1 MKGEQDAH
9 APTQAAESDAYA
21 TINEATETPLDA
33 WLRLVRCESESLD
46 GANGTSIEL
55 GADDKAFIPVHDG
68 FIETSQ
74 AWRDAQRCAMRTI
87 VIAQPVAQTDMFA
100 APEPTIYAI
109 SDDELMR
116 TRAFGGEEPAD
127 AANGECEHET
137 GTAIAW
143 DETRVVGTCNRG
155 ICIHTRS
162 EWNEGHRICKG
173 C

>member
-9 APTQAAESDAYA
+9 APTQAAKSGANA

-46 GANGTSIEL
+46 GANGTGIEL
-55 GADDKAFIPVHDG
+55 GADDKAFIPVRDG

-74 AWRDAQRCAMRTI
+74 AWRDAQRCAMATV
-87 VIAQPVAQTDMFA
+87 VITQPVAQSDMFA
-100 APEPTIYAI
+100 TPEPTIYGSVTTSSFAPG
-109 SDDELMR
+109 
-116 TRAFGGEEPAD
+116 FGGEEPAD
-127 AANGECEHET
+127 AANGECERKT

-155 ICIHTRS
+155 ICVHTRS
-162 EWNEGHRICKG
+162 EWNEGHRICRG